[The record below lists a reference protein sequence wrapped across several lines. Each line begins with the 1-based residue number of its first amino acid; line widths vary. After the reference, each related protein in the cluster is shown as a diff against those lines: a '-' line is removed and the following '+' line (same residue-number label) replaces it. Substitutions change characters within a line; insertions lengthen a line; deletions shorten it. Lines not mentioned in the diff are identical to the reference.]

1 MYLSLIF
8 LPIIGSIVAGL
19 LGRKVGV
26 TGAQFITTTCL
37 SISAF
42 LGLIAFYEVGLCNSP
57 VQINLC
63 TWIDSGLIDVTWAF
77 IFDSL
82 TVRILLAVLIV
93 SSLVHVFSIDY
104 ISADPH
110 NQRFFSY
117 LRIFTFFM
125 IILVTGDNYL
135 IIFVGWE
142 GIGISRYLLINFW
155 YTRVQANKS
164 GIKALVVNRVGDIF
178 LSIAFFAIFF
188 VFGNLDYDT
197 VFSCAPYINENIIT
211 IIGLLLLLAAMGKS
225 AQFGLHTWLPD
236 AIEGPT
242 PVSAL
247 IHAATLVT
255 AGVYLVLRSRPIIEY
270 GPTTLCVITFLGR
283 ITAFFAASTGLVQ
296 NDLKRVI
303 AYSTCSQI
311 GYLFIACGLS
321 QYNVALFH
329 LVNHAFFKALLFL
342 SAGAV
347 LHATYDEQDQRKLGG
362 LIAFLPFAYTAI
374 LIGSLSLMAFPF
386 ITGFYSKD
394 LILELAYG
402 QYLFSGQ
409 IAYYIGTI
417 SASFTAFYSL
427 RLIRL
432 TFLSYPNAS
441 KKVYVNAHD
450 APVIVIIPL
459 TILRLL
465 AIFFGFSRR
474 DLFVGISSDFL
485 SEALFQNTGH
495 IYIVEA
501 EFAVPTIIKLLPLFI
516 SVGAAC
522 LCLYLYHI
530 VPRYTRE
537 LQINFHKIYLF
548 LSGKYFVDV
557 IYNHYRIYKGLN
569 IGYIVSKL
577 LDRGLIELSGPFGLE
592 KILSK
597 GSQDIAKLDTG
608 NLTTYALYITIQI
621 VSIIFLLF
629 QNSLLNNIYIDTR
642 LVFVMLASLI
652 ISISSFST
660 FAKEKRDKNKL

>member
-37 SISAF
+37 RISAF

-117 LRIFTFFM
+117 LRIFTFFI

-236 AIEGPT
+236 
-242 PVSAL
+242 
-247 IHAATLVT
+247 
-255 AGVYLVLRSRPIIEY
+255 
-270 GPTTLCVITFLGR
+270 R
-283 ITAFFAASTGLVQ
+283 I
-296 NDLKRVI
+296 
-303 AYSTCSQI
+303 
-311 GYLFIACGLS
+311 
-321 QYNVALFH
+321 
-329 LVNHAFFKALLFL
+329 
-342 SAGAV
+342 
-347 LHATYDEQDQRKLGG
+347 
-362 LIAFLPFAYTAI
+362 
-374 LIGSLSLMAFPF
+374 
-386 ITGFYSKD
+386 
-394 LILELAYG
+394 
-402 QYLFSGQ
+402 
-409 IAYYIGTI
+409 
-417 SASFTAFYSL
+417 
-427 RLIRL
+427 
-432 TFLSYPNAS
+432 
-441 KKVYVNAHD
+441 
-450 APVIVIIPL
+450 
-459 TILRLL
+459 
-465 AIFFGFSRR
+465 
-474 DLFVGISSDFL
+474 
-485 SEALFQNTGH
+485 
-495 IYIVEA
+495 
-501 EFAVPTIIKLLPLFI
+501 
-516 SVGAAC
+516 
-522 LCLYLYHI
+522 
-530 VPRYTRE
+530 
-537 LQINFHKIYLF
+537 
-548 LSGKYFVDV
+548 
-557 IYNHYRIYKGLN
+557 IYK
-569 IGYIVSKL
+569 SKNFMNSA
-577 LDRGLIELSGPFGLE
+577 RFC
-592 KILSK
+592 
-597 GSQDIAKLDTG
+597 
-608 NLTTYALYITIQI
+608 TIKKKRI
-621 VSIIFLLF
+621 P
-629 QNSLLNNIYIDTR
+629 
-642 LVFVMLASLI
+642 
-652 ISISSFST
+652 T
-660 FAKEKRDKNKL
+660 FAKELNSQTKMKKVLDLNPPINVEYVKLILIFIV